1 MNQRLS
7 TVDAHVRSFRT
18 FRPFQSTHLDC
29 GHVKIELVPLTGVSH
44 NQFLVYPPTT
54 AYHARNKVNAY
65 LSGERERFRRQ
76 KTTHH

>member
-44 NQFLVYPPTT
+44 NQFLVYPPLLRIMLETRST
-54 AYHARNKVNAY
+54 LIYP
-65 LSGERERFRRQ
+65 EREG
-76 KTTHH
+76 KI